1 MDLTKEETKDF
12 ATFHR
17 LCMENGLLERP
28 RDLRTAD
35 VQDGVNDEVTLLRFF
50 KAGCQNSHRAL
61 QQLQEA
67 TKFREEQHILPLY
80 TTIHVDDFEDTRK
93 LVISPLTG
101 RRDKCGL
108 PILVW
113 TMLFHDTLARSVLPR
128 RSAMSGRPSP
138 LTPVSNAIYLVDASV
153 QVRWILM
160 TCYPEIIERI
170 FESQPARKW
179 VDPGTAAKV
188 VVLKKSAVYTTLEK
202 SIDKENIPTKFG
214 GGFAAP
220 NRMSPDL
227 DHGIH
232 QRLH

>member
-108 PILVW
+108 PILVVDVA
-113 TMLFHDTLARSVLPR
+113 HYNLAAMAQWRESRDMSSWNLKD
-128 RSAMSGRPSP
+128 SAQ
-138 LTPVSNAIYLVDASV
+138 

-160 TCYPEIIERI
+160 TLRTHGFRTRCATSSYLSTIWNI
-170 FESQPARKW
+170 FKKW